1 MALPRV
7 PAYMGMTTDLSHHFV
22 EAVDQAAIASAA
34 WRGKGD
40 KNAADDAAVE
50 AMRRTFDAVP
60 FDGRVAI
67 GEGERD
73 EAPMLYIG
81 EPLGSMIGQEGAPKI
96 DIAVDPLECTNNCAD
111 NSPNSIAVLAAAP
124 RGTLLHAPDCYM
136 DKLATGPLL
145 ADHVALDGGATYNIE
160 QAMHV
165 LDCKAEDVRIVAL
178 DRERH
183 HDLFKE
189 IRATGA
195 QLHLM
200 GDGDVSGAIWAA
212 KSDGPYD
219 MLMGIGAAPEGVI
232 SATAI
237 RGLGGLFE
245 GRLVF
250 RSDEEEARAE
260 TMVNDD
266 LTRLWKA
273 HDLCQSEDA
282 IFAASGVCDGY
293 LPGAIL
299 GESTTTTFNEL
310 IDVSRKTV
318 IQNEEVRPR
327 TL

>member
-1 MALPRV
+1 
-7 PAYMGMTTDLSHHFV
+7 MGRTAELAHHFL

-40 KNAADDAAVE
+40 KNAADAAAVE

-73 EAPMLYIG
+73 EAPMLFIG
-81 EPLGSMIGQEGAPKI
+81 EELGCEVGNLEAPRI

-111 NSPNSIAVLAAAP
+111 NTPNSIAVLAAAP

-136 DKLATGPLL
+136 DKIAAGPELAG
-145 ADHVALDGGATYNIE
+145 HVSLEGDVAYNIE
-160 QAMHV
+160 QAAHI
-165 LDCKAEDVRIVAL
+165 LDKDLSEVRIVAL

-183 HDLFKE
+183 SELFRQ
-189 IRATGA
+189 INATGA
-195 QLHLM
+195 DLHLM

-212 KSDGPYD
+212 RPDGPFD
-219 MLMGIGAAPEGVI
+219 LLMGIGAAPEGVI

-237 RGLGGLFE
+237 RGLGGVFE

-250 RSDEEEARAE
+250 RSDEEEKRAGK
-260 TMVNDD
+260 MVDDD
-266 LTRLWKA
+266 LSRLWKA
-273 HDLCQSEDA
+273 NDLCRSEDA

-293 LPGAIL
+293 LPGVIV
-299 GESTTTTFNEL
+299 GETEIQTFAEL
-310 IDVSRKTV
+310 IDVETGKVSRHD
-318 IQNEEVRPR
+318 R
-327 TL
+327 THSM

>member
-1 MALPRV
+1 MAFPRLESF
-7 PAYMGMTTDLSHHFV
+7 MGITTDLAHHFV

-50 AMRRTFDAVP
+50 AMRRTFDHVP

-81 EPLGSMIGQEGAPKI
+81 EELGSMVGADGAPKI

-111 NSPNSIAVLAAAP
+111 DQPNSIAVLAAAP

-136 DKLATGPLL
+136 DKLAAGPAL
-145 ADHVALDGGATYNIE
+145 ADHVSLEGGAAYNIE

-165 LDCKAEDVRIVAL
+165 LDCQANEVRIVAL

-183 HDLFKE
+183 TNLFKE
-189 IRATGA
+189 ITETGA
-195 QLHLM
+195 QLELL
-200 GDGDVSGAIWAA
+200 GDGDVAGAIWAA
-212 KSDGPYD
+212 KDDGPFD

-232 SATAI
+232 SATAL
-237 RGLGGLFE
+237 RGIGGVFE

-250 RSDEEEARAE
+250 RSPEEEARAE
-260 TMVNDD
+260 TMVGDD

-282 IFAASGVCDGY
+282 VFAASGVCDGY
-293 LPGAIL
+293 LPGVKIDADH
-299 GESTTTTFNEL
+299 TTTFNEL
-310 IDVSRKTV
+310 IDVSKKTV
-318 IQNEEVRPR
+318 VRTERQRPV
-327 TL
+327 

>member
-1 MALPRV
+1 
-7 PAYMGMTTDLSHHFV
+7 MGITTNLAHHFL

-50 AMRRTFDAVP
+50 AMRQTFDAVP

-81 EPLGSMIGQEGAPKI
+81 EELGSMVGQPNAPQI

-111 NSPNSIAVLAAAP
+111 NQPNSIAVLAAAP

-136 DKLATGPLL
+136 DKLAAGPDL
-145 ADHVALDGGATYNIE
+145 AKHVSLDGGATYNIE

-165 LDCKAEDVRIVAL
+165 LDCVAGDVRIVAL

-183 HDLFKE
+183 HELFKE

-195 QLHLM
+195 QLHLL
-200 GDGDVSGAIWAA
+200 GDGDVSGALWAA
-212 KSDGPYD
+212 KEDGPFD

-232 SATAI
+232 SATAL
-237 RGLGGLFE
+237 RGIGGMFE

-250 RSDEEEARAE
+250 RSPEEEARAE

-273 HDLCQSEDA
+273 DDLCKSEDA

-293 LPGAIL
+293 LPGVKVD
-299 GESTTTTFNEL
+299 EQHTTTFNEL
-310 IDVSRKTV
+310 IDVSAKTV
-318 IQNEEVRPR
+318 VRSEERRP
-327 TL
+327 L

>member
-1 MALPRV
+1 MAFPRV
-7 PAYMGMTTDLSHHFV
+7 QASMGITTDLAHHFL

-50 AMRRTFDAVP
+50 AMRRTFDNVP

-81 EPLGSMIGQEGAPKI
+81 EELGSMVGLAGAPQI

-111 NSPNSIAVLAAAP
+111 DQPNSIAVLAAAP

-136 DKLATGPLL
+136 DKLAAGPAL
-145 ADHVALDGGATYNIE
+145 ADHVSLDGGVAYNIE

-165 LDCKAEDVRIVAL
+165 LDCEAKDVRIVAL

-183 HDLFKE
+183 DGLFKD

-195 QLHLM
+195 QLHLL

-212 KSDGPYD
+212 KERNHQY
-219 MLMGIGAAPEGVI
+219 
-232 SATAI
+232 
-237 RGLGGLFE
+237 
-245 GRLVF
+245 
-250 RSDEEEARAE
+250 
-260 TMVNDD
+260 
-266 LTRLWKA
+266 
-273 HDLCQSEDA
+273 
-282 IFAASGVCDGY
+282 
-293 LPGAIL
+293 
-299 GESTTTTFNEL
+299 
-310 IDVSRKTV
+310 
-318 IQNEEVRPR
+318 
-327 TL
+327 

>member
-1 MALPRV
+1 MAFPR
-7 PAYMGMTTDLSHHFV
+7 PQPFMGITTDLAHHFV

-50 AMRRTFDAVP
+50 AMRRTFDHVP

-81 EPLGSMIGQEGAPKI
+81 EELGSMVGADGAPRI

-111 NSPNSIAVLAAAP
+111 DQPNSIAVLAAAP

-136 DKLATGPLL
+136 DKLAAGPVL
-145 ADHVALDGGATYNIE
+145 ADHVSLEGGAAYNIE

-165 LDCKAEDVRIVAL
+165 LDCPASEVRIVAL

-183 HDLFKE
+183 TNLFKE
-189 IRATGA
+189 ITKTGA
-195 QLHLM
+195 QLELL
-200 GDGDVSGAIWAA
+200 GDGDVAGAIWAA
-212 KSDGPYD
+212 KDDGPFD

-232 SATAI
+232 SATAL
-237 RGLGGLFE
+237 RGIGGVFE

-250 RSDEEEARAE
+250 RSPEEEARAE
-260 TMVNDD
+260 TMVGDD

-282 IFAASGVCDGY
+282 VFAASGVCDGY
-293 LPGAIL
+293 LPGVKIDANH
-299 GESTTTTFNEL
+299 TTTFSEL
-310 IDVSRKTV
+310 IDVSKKTV
-318 IQNEEVRPR
+318 VRTERQRPV
-327 TL
+327 

>member
-1 MALPRV
+1 
-7 PAYMGMTTDLSHHFV
+7 MGITTDLAHHFL

-50 AMRRTFDAVP
+50 AMRRTFDNVP

-81 EPLGSMIGQEGAPKI
+81 EELGSMVGVAGAPQI

-111 NSPNSIAVLAAAP
+111 DKPNSIAVLAAAP

-136 DKLATGPLL
+136 DKLAAGPAL
-145 ADHVALDGGATYNIE
+145 ADHVSLDGGVAYNIE

-165 LDCKAEDVRIVAL
+165 LDCEAGDVRIVAL
-178 DRERH
+178 DRDRH
-183 HDLFKE
+183 SSMFKE
-189 IRATGA
+189 IRNTGA
-195 QLHLM
+195 QLHLL

-212 KSDGPYD
+212 KEDGPFD

-237 RGLGGLFE
+237 LGIGGLFE

-273 HDLCQSEDA
+273 ADLCKSEDA
-282 IFAASGVCDGY
+282 VFAAAGVCDGY
-293 LPGAIL
+293 LPGVKVD
-299 GESTTTTFNEL
+299 GEYTTTFNEL
-310 IDVSRKTV
+310 IDVSTKTIV
-318 IQNEEVRPR
+318 RSEERR
-327 TL
+327 TV

>member
-1 MALPRV
+1 
-7 PAYMGMTTDLSHHFV
+7 MGSVSNLYQHFL
-22 EAVDQAAIASAA
+22 EAVDQAAIASAD

-40 KNAADDAAVE
+40 KNAADAAAVE
-50 AMRRTFDAVP
+50 GMRRVFDNVP

-81 EPLGSMIGQEGAPKI
+81 EELGNMVGVEGAACI

-124 RGTLLHAPDCYM
+124 RGKLLHAPDCYM
-136 DKLATGPLL
+136 DKIAAGPALAG
-145 ADHVALDGGATYNIE
+145 HVSLEGDVAYNLE
-160 QAMHV
+160 QTASV
-165 LDCKAEDVRIVAL
+165 LDKPMSEVKVVAL

-183 HDLFKE
+183 ADLFKQ
-189 IRATGA
+189 IREAGA
-195 QLHLM
+195 DLHLM

-212 KSDGPYD
+212 RPDGPFD
-219 MLMGIGAAPEGVI
+219 LLMGIGAAPEGVI

-237 RGLGGLFE
+237 RGLGGVFE

-260 TMVNDD
+260 NMVGDD
-266 LTRLWKA
+266 LTRLWRA

-282 IFAASGVCDGY
+282 IFAAAGVCDGY
-293 LPGAIL
+293 LPGVKVGAN
-299 GESTTTTFNEL
+299 TVTTFSE
-310 IDVSRKTV
+310 I
-318 IQNEEVRPR
+318 IEVESGVVRNIETTRP
-327 TL
+327 L

>member
-1 MALPRV
+1 
-7 PAYMGMTTDLSHHFV
+7 MGMTSDLTPHFL

-40 KNAADDAAVE
+40 KIAADDAAVE
-50 AMRRTFDAVP
+50 AMRRTFDDVP

-81 EPLGSMIGQEGAPKI
+81 EPLGNMVGADGAPQI

-111 NSPNSIAVLAAAP
+111 NTPNSIAVLAAAP

-136 DKLATGPLL
+136 DKIAAGPLL
-145 ADHVALDGGATYNIE
+145 NGYVSLEGSVAYNIE
-160 QAMHV
+160 QAAHV
-165 LDCKAEDVRIVAL
+165 LDKATDEVRIVAL

-183 HDLFKE
+183 KQLFSD
-189 IRATGA
+189 IHATGA
-195 QLHLM
+195 QLDLM

-212 KSDGPYD
+212 KPDGPYD
-219 MLMGIGAAPEGVI
+219 LLLGIRAAPEGVI

-237 RGLGGLFE
+237 RGLGGVFE

-260 TMVNDD
+260 TMVGDD

-273 HDLCQSEDA
+273 HDLCKSEDA

-293 LPGAIL
+293 LPGVRIDAT
-299 GESTTTTFNEL
+299 TTTTFSEL
-310 IDVSRKTV
+310 IDVSTSKVTRDET
-318 IQNEEVRPR
+318 VRPR
-327 TL
+327 TVA